1 MKMQSIVLMPRIQWH
16 LKHFLTQVVALII
29 LAIIPMAAMAILQD
43 EIQVYDDEINAKG
56 ESSLELHVN
65 STPRGI
71 QTPSYPGE
79 VMNNNGLR
87 ITPELAYG
95 LGHDLEAGLYISYV
109 NYDNKFQYAATKVRM
124 KWLPYREEKGDDFFA
139 GVNFEITN
147 VQPQFDESRYNAEA
161 RFILGKHVDEWLFSF
176 NPIIDMPLSQPY
188 VHQSPY
194 FSTATRLS
202 REVIPDLAL
211 GAEYYSNLNQ
221 LGQPIN
227 YQKTQQLGFLMM
239 YYDGKPIS
247 FQAGVG
253 KGFSNSTDSLTL
265 KAIFSI
271 PLP

>member
-1 MKMQSIVLMPRIQWH
+1 MMQMQAYLPLRLLAQVL
-16 LKHFLTQVVALII
+16 LL
-29 LAIIPMAAMAILQD
+29 LAFAAIPSVSMAILQD

-56 ESSLELHVN
+56 ESSLELHIN
-65 STPRGI
+65 STPRGV

-79 VMNNNGLR
+79 VMNNNGVR
-87 ITPELAYG
+87 VTPELAYG

-124 KWLPYREEKGDDFFA
+124 KWLPIREDKGDDFFA
-139 GVNFEITN
+139 GVNFEVAN
-147 VQPQFDESRYNAEA
+147 VQSQFEESRYNGEA
-161 RFILGKHVDEWLFSF
+161 RFIVGKHFDEWLFSF

-194 FSTATRLS
+194 YSSATRLS
-202 REVIPDLAL
+202 REVTPKLAL
-211 GAEYYSNLNQ
+211 GVEYYSNLRQ
-221 LGQPIN
+221 FGQPIN
-227 YQKTQQLGFLMM
+227 YQNTQQMGFLMM
-239 YYDGKPIS
+239 YYDGKPLA

>member
-1 MKMQSIVLMPRIQWH
+1 MPMQVRFLLFILITSLAVMPCI
-16 LKHFLTQVVALII
+16 TYAV
-29 LAIIPMAAMAILQD
+29 LQD

-65 STPRGI
+65 STPRGV

-79 VMNNNGLR
+79 VMNNNGVR
-87 ITPELAYG
+87 VTPEFAYG

-109 NYDNKFQYAATKVRM
+109 NYDNKFQYAATKLRM
-124 KWLPYREEKGDDFFA
+124 KWLPMQEEKGDSFFA
-139 GVNFEITN
+139 GANLELAN
-147 VQPQFDESRYNAEA
+147 VQPQFDESRYNAEM
-161 RFILGKHVDEWLFSF
+161 RFIIGKHIDEWLISF
-176 NPIIDMPLSQPY
+176 NPIVDMLLSQPY
-188 VHQSPY
+188 IHQAPY
-194 FSTATRLS
+194 FSTGTRIS

-211 GAEYYSNLNQ
+211 GVEYYSSLNQ
-221 LGQPIN
+221 VNQPIN
-227 YQKTQQLGFLMM
+227 YQNTQQLGFLMM

-265 KAIFSI
+265 KAIFSM

>member
-1 MKMQSIVLMPRIQWH
+1 MLMQVRL
-16 LKHFLTQVVALII
+16 LKKFLTQALLLGS
-29 LAIIPMAAMAILQD
+29 LALLPSISMAVLQD

-56 ESSLELHVN
+56 ESSLEIHLN

-79 VMNNNGLR
+79 VMNNNGVR
-87 ITPELAYG
+87 VTPEFAYG
-95 LGHDLEAGLYISYV
+95 LGHDLEAGLYIAYV
-109 NYDNKFQYAATKVRM
+109 NYDTKFQYAATKIRM
-124 KWLPYREEKGDDFFA
+124 KWLPIREEKGDDFFA
-139 GVNFEITN
+139 GANLELAN
-147 VQPQFDESRYNAEA
+147 VQPQFDESRYNAEV
-161 RFILGKHVDEWLFSF
+161 RFIIGKHFDEWLISF

-188 VHQSPY
+188 VNQSPY
-194 FSTATRLS
+194 FSTATRIS
-202 REVIPDLAL
+202 REVTPEVAL
-211 GAEYYSNLNQ
+211 GVEFYSNMNQ

-227 YQKTQQLGFLMM
+227 YQNTQQMGFLMM

-253 KGFSNSTDSLTL
+253 KGFTNSTDSLTL

>member
-1 MKMQSIVLMPRIQWH
+1 MLMQRCFLRI
-16 LKHFLTQVVALII
+16 LFIASLALTPFIAHAV
-29 LAIIPMAAMAILQD
+29 LQD

-71 QTPSYPGE
+71 QTPGYPGE
-79 VMNNNGLR
+79 VMNNNGVR
-87 ITPELAYG
+87 VTPEFAYG

-109 NYDNKFQYAATKVRM
+109 NYDNKFQYAATKLRM
-124 KWLPYREEKGDDFFA
+124 KWLPMQEDKGDSFFA
-139 GVNFEITN
+139 GANLELAN
-147 VQPQFDESRYNAEA
+147 VQPQFDESRYNAEM
-161 RFILGKHVDEWLFSF
+161 RFIIGKHINEWLISF

-188 VHQSPY
+188 IHQAPS
-194 FSTATRLS
+194 FSTGTRIS
-202 REVIPDLAL
+202 REVMPDLAL
-211 GAEYYSNLNQ
+211 GVEYYSGLNQ
-221 LGQPIN
+221 INQPIN
-227 YQKTQQLGFLMM
+227 YQNTQQLGFLMM

-265 KAIFSI
+265 KAIFSM

>member
-1 MKMQSIVLMPRIQWH
+1 MQMQARFSNILLAQALVLTSLALSPSIG
-16 LKHFLTQVVALII
+16 
-29 LAIIPMAAMAILQD
+29 MAMLQD

-56 ESSLELHVN
+56 EASVELHLN

-79 VMNNNGLR
+79 VMSNNALR
-87 ITPELAYG
+87 VTPEFAYG

-109 NYDNKFQYAATKVRM
+109 NYDNKFQYAATKLRM
-124 KWLPYREEKGDDFFA
+124 KWLPIREDKGDDFFA
-139 GVNFEITN
+139 GVNLELAN

-161 RFILGKHVDEWLFSF
+161 RFIIGKHFDEWLISF
-176 NPIIDMPLSQPY
+176 NPIIEMPLSQPY

-194 FSTATRLS
+194 FSTATRIS
-202 REVIPDLAL
+202 REIIPEVAL
-211 GAEYYSNLNQ
+211 GVEYYSNLNQ

-227 YQKTQQLGFLMM
+227 YQNTQQLGFLMM
-239 YYDGKPIS
+239 YYEGKPMS

>member
-1 MKMQSIVLMPRIQWH
+1 MQMQAH
-16 LKHFLTQVVALII
+16 LLKKALIQGLI
-29 LAIIPMAAMAILQD
+29 LTALILSPSISMAVLQD

-56 ESSLELHVN
+56 EASLEVHLN

-79 VMNNNGLR
+79 VMNNNGVR
-87 ITPELAYG
+87 VTPEFAYG

-124 KWLPYREEKGDDFFA
+124 KWLPIREDKGDSFFA
-139 GVNFEITN
+139 GANLEISN
-147 VQPQFDESRYNAEA
+147 VQPQFDESRYNSEV
-161 RFILGKHVDEWLFSF
+161 RFIIGKHFDEWLFSF
-176 NPIIDMPLSQPY
+176 NPIVDMPLSQPY

-202 REVIPDLAL
+202 REVTPELAL
-211 GAEYYSNLNQ
+211 GVEYYSNLNQ

-227 YQKTQQLGFLMM
+227 YQNTQQLGFLMM

-271 PLP
+271 PLN

>member
-1 MKMQSIVLMPRIQWH
+1 MSSQKNIFIKTLIH
-16 LKHFLTQVVALII
+16 GLLLII
-29 LAIIPMAAMAILQD
+29 VPTSPSIGMAALQD

-56 ESSLELHVN
+56 EASVELHLN

-71 QTPSYPGE
+71 QAPSYPGE
-79 VMNNNGLR
+79 VMSNNGVR
-87 ITPELAYG
+87 VTPEFAYG

-124 KWLPYREEKGDDFFA
+124 KWLPIREDKGDSFFA
-139 GVNFEITN
+139 GANLELAN
-147 VQPQFDESRYNAEA
+147 VQPQFDESRYNSEM
-161 RFILGKHVDEWLFSF
+161 RFIIGKHLDEWLFSF
-176 NPIIDMPLSQPY
+176 NPIVEMPLSQPY
-188 VHQSPY
+188 VHQAPY

-202 REVIPDLAL
+202 REVTTELAL
-211 GAEYYSNLNQ
+211 GLEYYSGLNQ

-227 YQKTQQLGFLMM
+227 YQNTQQMGFLMM
-239 YYDGKPIS
+239 YYDGKPLS

-271 PLP
+271 PLN

>member
-1 MKMQSIVLMPRIQWH
+1 MLMQHR
-16 LKHFLTQVVALII
+16 FALRI
-29 LAIIPMAAMAILQD
+29 LAKILQLVLVAIPTVSMAVLQD

-65 STPRGI
+65 STPRGV
-71 QTPSYPGE
+71 QRPSYPGE
-79 VMNNNGLR
+79 VMNNNGVR
-87 ITPELAYG
+87 VTPELAYG
-95 LGHDLEAGLYISYV
+95 LGNDLEAGLYISYV

-124 KWLPYREEKGDDFFA
+124 KWLPYREEKGDAFFA
-139 GVNFEITN
+139 GANLEISN
-147 VQPQFDESRYNAEA
+147 VQPQFDESRYNGEI
-161 RFILGKHVDEWLFSF
+161 RFIFGKHFDEWLFSF

-194 FSTATRLS
+194 YSSATRLS
-202 REVIPDLAL
+202 RDVIPDLAL
-211 GAEYYSNLNQ
+211 GVEYYSNLNQ

-227 YQKTQQLGFLMM
+227 YQNTQQLGFLMM

-247 FQAGVG
+247 FQAGIG

>member
-1 MKMQSIVLMPRIQWH
+1 MRIPAR
-16 LKHFLTQVVALII
+16 LFKTALIQGLLLSALI
-29 LAIIPMAAMAILQD
+29 LSPSVSMAVLQD

-56 ESSLELHVN
+56 EASLEVHLN

-71 QTPSYPGE
+71 QNPSYPGE
-79 VMNNNGLR
+79 VMNNNGVR
-87 ITPELAYG
+87 VTPEFAYG

-124 KWLPYREEKGDDFFA
+124 KWLPIREDKGDSFFA
-139 GVNFEITN
+139 GANLELSN
-147 VQPQFDESRYNAEA
+147 VQPQFDESRYNGEM
-161 RFILGKHVDEWLFSF
+161 RFIVGKHFDEWLLSF
-176 NPIIDMPLSQPY
+176 NPIVDMPLSQPY

-202 REVIPDLAL
+202 REVTPELAL
-211 GAEYYSNLNQ
+211 GVEYYSNLNQ

-227 YQKTQQLGFLMM
+227 YQNTQQLGFLMM
-239 YYDGKPIS
+239 YYEGKPLS

-271 PLP
+271 PLN

>member
-1 MKMQSIVLMPRIQWH
+1 MQIFPSNSLGKRAIKTCFAQGLVLCMLAFMPMIS
-16 LKHFLTQVVALII
+16 VAV
-29 LAIIPMAAMAILQD
+29 LQD

-71 QTPSYPGE
+71 QTPTYPGE
-79 VMNNNGLR
+79 VMNNNGVR
-87 ITPELAYG
+87 VTPEFAYG
-95 LGHDLEAGLYISYV
+95 LGHDLEAGLYIAYV
-109 NYDNKFQYAATKVRM
+109 NYNSKFQYAATKLRL
-124 KWLPYREEKGDDFFA
+124 KWLPYREEKGDSFFA
-139 GVNFEITN
+139 GVNFEVAN
-147 VQPQFDESRYNAEA
+147 VQPQFDESRYNGEA
-161 RFILGKHVDEWLFSF
+161 RFIIGKHFDEWLFSF

-194 FSTATRLS
+194 YSSATRLS
-202 REVIPDLAL
+202 REVMPELAL
-211 GAEYYSNLNQ
+211 GVEYYSNLNQ

-227 YQKTQQLGFLMM
+227 YQHTQQLGFLMM